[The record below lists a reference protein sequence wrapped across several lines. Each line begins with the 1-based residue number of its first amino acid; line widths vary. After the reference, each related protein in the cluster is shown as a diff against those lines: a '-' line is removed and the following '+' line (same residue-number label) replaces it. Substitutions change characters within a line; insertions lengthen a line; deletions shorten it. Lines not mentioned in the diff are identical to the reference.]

1 MTAKRSE
8 TDVVDMIPS
17 LPGPCASARQRP
29 GRAADGATNPGLG
42 ERPDTVRDLNRFQSK
57 TVPPELARAM
67 LDVDLG
73 AIDDGGAATA
83 DEPLHD
89 TPGPIADPEP
99 HEIATSRSAPR
110 GRRRAVAIGVVT
122 ALVAGVVLVVVI
134 GGRNAP
140 PTPATLPAQRTAPLH
155 ATPAGCATTGFPGDR
170 HRAGGSTALVC
181 SAGGLDNSSA
191 GSVRHSRARRAGAAP
206 SARCARRAAA
216 FRNGAQGSAARD
228 RSCRFQPRPTEQP
241 TQQLRLP
248 LLSPP
253 AR

>member
-8 TDVVDMIPS
+8 TDVVGHDPELAGAMYERE
-17 LPGPCASARQRP
+17 GDAR
-29 GRAADGATNPGLG
+29 GVHADGATDAGAG

-155 ATPAGCATTGFPGDR
+155 ATAAPQPASPATATAPAAAPRSSAAPAGLTTALPAASGTAARAAPAPRRPHAVHAVRPPSATVHKAPPRATAPVVSNHAPQNSPPNSSGFPY
-170 HRAGGSTALVC
+170 
-181 SAGGLDNSSA
+181 
-191 GSVRHSRARRAGAAP
+191 
-206 SARCARRAAA
+206 
-216 FRNGAQGSAARD
+216 
-228 RSCRFQPRPTEQP
+228 
-241 TQQLRLP
+241 
-248 LLSPP
+248 
-253 AR
+253 